1 MDDKL
6 RRGEQI
12 SNELLKAIKSSM
24 ISVVV
29 LSENYAS
36 SKWCLDELFYQ
47 FFYGINP
54 SEVRKQEGK
63 FGVELANHEKNFK
76 DNIDKVQ
83 VWRAALNE
91 VGHLSGDHYNNG
103 CLESKFIQGLI
114 ERISSTTLNRTQL
127 FVAKYP
133 IGVDSCV
140 TKIEEL
146 LNIELNDIRMMAIH
160 GPGGI
165 GKTTITKAVYNKIF
179 DGFEGSSFLENAIL
193 LSKLLGDGNL
203 KVENISR
210 GITVIMERLRHKR
223 VLLVLDD
230 VDEQKQIEN
239 LLGKCDWFAP
249 GSRILITTR
258 DKHVDEMGPYEACEL
273 FSLYAFQTNEPEEA
287 YLQLTRQII
296 NYANGLPLALKIIGS
311 DLRRKS
317 LSQWE
322 SALKKYKKVP
332 NMEIIK
338 ILKISYEELDQSE
351 KDIFLDIAFFFN
363 GKKKDYV
370 VNILEA
376 CHLFPNYEVIV
387 QQESPQALGKHTRL
401 RDYVDAFTV
410 LTRNMVT
417 NKIRGIMLYPP
428 KPIMLELHAQA
439 FRRMKNIKFLILN
452 NVHIDGCLEYFPNS
466 LVLLDLSN
474 CSFSLPSNGY
484 PQQLVYFNMPYS
496 NIRIHELFKQLKT
509 WNLTGCKKLQAFPRG
524 LKFKSLE
531 YLYLQSCESIQE
543 FPKLYAPNLKTLDLS
558 YCENLVKVH
567 ESIGLLDK
575 LEIWDLENCGKL
587 QTLPRRLALK
597 SLQSFYLSGCT
608 SLENF
613 PDIDSEMKCLKF
625 LYLHGSVI
633 RELPS
638 SRCTSLERKLLD
650 SIYKF
655 QHLSFHTNLPRPTC
669 NVHIDGCLEYF
680 PNSLM

>member
-1 MDDKL
+1 
-6 RRGEQI
+6 
-12 SNELLKAIKSSM
+12 M
-24 ISVVV
+24 IG
-29 LSENYAS
+29 N
-36 SKWCLDELFYQ
+36 
-47 FFYGINP
+47 
-54 SEVRKQEGK
+54 
-63 FGVELANHEKNFK
+63 
-76 DNIDKVQ
+76 
-83 VWRAALNE
+83 
-91 VGHLSGDHYNNG
+91 

-114 ERISSTTLNRTQL
+114 ERISSITLNRARL
-127 FVAKYP
+127 FIAKYP
-133 IGVDSCV
+133 IGVDSRV

-146 LNIELNDIRMMAIH
+146 LNIELNDIRMVAIH

-165 GKTTITKAVYNKIF
+165 GKTTIAKAVYNKIV
-179 DGFEGSSFLENAIL
+179 DGFEGSSFLENVKGRSRTNDDIIQLQAIL

-258 DKHVDEMGPYEACEL
+258 DKHVLTTLEQDTLIYEVDEMSPYEACEL

-376 CHLFPNYEVIV
+376 CHLFPNYGIQKLIDKCLITIDRCGYLSMHNLLQQMGEVIV
-387 QQESPQALGKHTRL
+387 QQESPQALGKRTRL
-401 RDYVDAFTV
+401 RDYADAFTV
-410 LTRNMVT
+410 LTGNMV
-417 NKIRGIMLYPP
+417 
-428 KPIMLELHAQA
+428 
-439 FRRMKNIKFLILN
+439 
-452 NVHIDGCLEYFPNS
+452 
-466 LVLLDLSN
+466 
-474 CSFSLPSNGY
+474 
-484 PQQLVYFNMPYS
+484 
-496 NIRIHELFKQLKT
+496 
-509 WNLTGCKKLQAFPRG
+509 
-524 LKFKSLE
+524 
-531 YLYLQSCESIQE
+531 
-543 FPKLYAPNLKTLDLS
+543 
-558 YCENLVKVH
+558 
-567 ESIGLLDK
+567 
-575 LEIWDLENCGKL
+575 
-587 QTLPRRLALK
+587 
-597 SLQSFYLSGCT
+597 
-608 SLENF
+608 
-613 PDIDSEMKCLKF
+613 
-625 LYLHGSVI
+625 
-633 RELPS
+633 
-638 SRCTSLERKLLD
+638 
-650 SIYKF
+650 
-655 QHLSFHTNLPRPTC
+655 
-669 NVHIDGCLEYF
+669 
-680 PNSLM
+680 